1 MYTYA
6 CTCMWLKYIYNA
18 NLVNKQK
25 TIK

>member
-18 NLVNKQK
+18 NLVNKQEI
-25 TIK
+25 IK